1 MSVTPRISARTA
13 RFAGVA
19 AAATALT
26 LGVAGSASACNISEF
41 SAEAICDGD
50 QGVITVKDV
59 DSSGTLATVTLFTG
73 EGSAEK
79 LVGTKTVAGSREGTT
94 ITFAENWAP
103 NTHYRIHVKT
113 KQYNVDD
120 DIKGGVTTPSTACA
134 TEKPTT
140 PPATPEPSSP
150 APSDATPSASTPAE
164 TATPSP
170 SVAESTSPAAPAPAN
185 SASPAGGSDLAET
198 GANSNTG
205 LFAGIAAALVV
216 AGGGVVFALRKR
228 GAAQR

>member
-1 MSVTPRISARTA
+1 MSVTPRISARAA

-41 SAEAICDGD
+41 SAEATCDGD

-59 DSSGTLATVTLFTG
+59 DSSGTPATITLFTG
-73 EGSAEK
+73 SGADEK
-79 LVGTKTVAGSREGTT
+79 LVGTQTVTGSKEGTT
-94 ITFAENWAP
+94 VTFKENWAP
-103 NTHYRIHVKT
+103 NTQYRVHVKT
-113 KQYNVDD
+113 DKYNVDD
-120 DIKGGVTTPSTACA
+120 DIKGGVTTPATACA
-134 TEKPTT
+134 TEKPT
-140 PPATPEPSSP
+140 PPASTPPSSP
-150 APSDATPSASTPAE
+150 APSTTKPAETAKPTPSASE
-164 TATPSP
+164 SAT
-170 SVAESTSPAAPAPAN
+170 PAAPAPSN

>member
-1 MSVTPRISARTA
+1 MSVTPRISARAA

-26 LGVAGSASACNISEF
+26 LGVAGTASACNISEF
-41 SAEAICDGD
+41 SAEAVCDGA

-59 DSSGTLATVTLFTG
+59 DASGTPATITLFDESGKELGSRVVKGTKEGATVTF
-73 EGSAEK
+73 K
-79 LVGTKTVAGSREGTT
+79 
-94 ITFAENWAP
+94 ENWAP
-103 NTHYRIHVKT
+103 NAHYRVHVKT
-113 KQYNVDD
+113 DRFNVDD
-120 DIKGGVTTPSTACA
+120 DIKGGVTTPATACA
-134 TEKPTT
+134 TEKPT
-140 PPATPEPSSP
+140 ATPVPSSP
-150 APSDATPSASTPAE
+150 APSSPAPSASTPTE
-164 TATPSP
+164 TAEPTASAP
-170 SVAESTSPAAPAPAN
+170 ESTSPAAPAPAPSN

>member
-1 MSVTPRISARTA
+1 MSVTPRISARAA

-26 LGVAGSASACNISEF
+26 LGVAGTASACNISEF
-41 SAEAICDGD
+41 SAEAVCDGD

-59 DSSGTLATVTLFTG
+59 DSSGTLATVTVFLQTDG
-73 EGSAEK
+73 AEK
-79 LVGTKTVAGSREGTT
+79 LVGTQTVKGTREGAT
-94 ITFAENWAP
+94 ITFKENWQP
-103 NTHYRIHVKT
+103 NAKYRVHVKT
-113 KQYNVDD
+113 DAYNVDD
-120 DIKGGVTTPSTACA
+120 DIKGGVTTPATACA
-134 TEKPTT
+134 TEKPTPPAST
-140 PPATPEPSSP
+140 PPASSP
-150 APSDATPSASTPAE
+150 APSTPAE
-164 TATPSP
+164 SAKPSP
-170 SVAESTSPAAPAPAN
+170 STSESATPAAPAPDN

-198 GANSNTG
+198 GASSNTG

>member
-1 MSVTPRISARTA
+1 MSVTPRISARAA

-26 LGVAGSASACNISEF
+26 LGVAGSASACSIGDF
-41 SAEAICDGD
+41 TAEASCNGD

-59 DSSGTLATVTLFTG
+59 DSSRTPATITLFTG
-73 EGSAEK
+73 SGDSEK
-79 LVGTKTVAGSREGTT
+79 LVGTQTVTGSREGTT
-94 ITFAENWAP
+94 ITFTENWAP
-103 NTHYRIHVKT
+103 NTQYRVHVKT
-113 KQYNVDD
+113 DKYDVDK
-120 DIKGGVTTPSTACA
+120 DIPGGVTTPATACA
-134 TEKPTT
+134 TEKPTPT
-140 PPATPEPSSP
+140 PSSP
-150 APSDATPSASTPAE
+150 APSTSKPAESATPTPSAS
-164 TATPSP
+164 
-170 SVAESTSPAAPAPAN
+170 ESTTPAAPAPSN

-205 LFAGIAAALVV
+205 LIAGVAAALVV

>member
-1 MSVTPRISARTA
+1 MSVTPRISARAA

-26 LGVAGSASACNISEF
+26 LGVAGTASACNISEF
-41 SAEAICDGD
+41 SATASCEGE
-50 QGVITVKDV
+50 QGVITVTDV
-59 DSSGTLATVTLFTG
+59 DSSGTPATITLYNEAG
-73 EGSAEK
+73 K
-79 LVGTKTVAGSREGTT
+79 LVGTETVTGSKQGTT
-94 ITFAENWAP
+94 VTFKENWAP
-103 NTHYRIHVKT
+103 NAHYRVHVKT
-113 KQYNVDD
+113 DKYNVDE
-120 DIKGGVTTPSTACA
+120 DIKGGVTTPATACA

-140 PPATPEPSSP
+140 PASTPPASSP
-150 APSDATPSASTPAE
+150 APSTPAE
-164 TATPSP
+164 TAKPTPST
-170 SVAESTSPAAPAPAN
+170 SESSTPAAPAPSN

-228 GAAQR
+228 GATQR